1 MSDIAAVLGSCQAKE
16 VGTPRVMYGILQQL
30 CSDLM
35 KQERCIPDRR
45 VEGNPGEIR
54 NVLGNLFYIACAII

>member
-30 CSDLM
+30 YSDLM
-35 KQERCIPDRR
+35 K
-45 VEGNPGEIR
+45 
-54 NVLGNLFYIACAII
+54 